1 LVNFALDYFKIVDGA
16 LLKIDM
22 NPRQIESWAL
32 RVIDCVKSGQPNED
46 FLVELKAT
54 WISEEK
60 AARRIAGHA
69 NAARGENIL
78 WLIGVDEAKGVDCVI
93 GANAA
98 DIASWYPTVES
109 FFNELVPRMI
119 SSLNIP
125 VDDKTVVA
133 LVFETDRAP
142 FVVKN
147 QAFGS
152 VKGVAVELEVPWR
165 ENTAIRSAR
174 RSDLIRLL
182 APLEL
187 LPEIEILDI
196 NLKATIA
203 GEDSVGN
210 YYPYKLHL
218 FSELYIV
225 PKSRERVIIP
235 FHRCQVEFEI
245 PEISV
250 VFKYDPITPI
260 SLRPAISKFF
270 DYGLGRYGSGR
281 SDVGITKPGSL
292 TIESTAYEIIIDG
305 PGRLSL
311 CATAEIPSLAEDA
324 KNCNVRISISILPT
338 GANRPVVLTKTLP
351 YPIEK

>member
-1 LVNFALDYFKIVDGA
+1 LVDLALDYFKIVDGA

-22 NPRQIESWAL
+22 NSRQIESWAL
-32 RVIDCVKSGQPNED
+32 RVIDSVKSGQPNED

-54 WISEEK
+54 WISGEK

-78 WLIGVDEAKGVDCVI
+78 WLIGVDEKEGADCVI
-93 GANAA
+93 GANVA

-109 FFNELVPRMI
+109 FFNELAPTMI

-125 VDDKTVVA
+125 VDEKTVVA

-152 VKGVAVELEVPWR
+152 VKGVVVELEVPWR

-187 LPEIEILDI
+187 LPEIEILGDI
-196 NLKATIA
+196 ELTATIA

-210 YYPYKLHL
+210 YHSDELRL
-218 FSELYIV
+218 NSELYII

-235 FHRCQVEFEI
+235 FHRCRVEFEI
-245 PEISV
+245 PGIPT
-250 VFKYDPITPI
+250 FKSNPI
-260 SLRPAISKFF
+260 SLNPALG
-270 DYGLGRYGSGR
+270 DYGFAGG
-281 SDVGITKPGSL
+281 KPGSL
-292 TIESTAYEIIIDG
+292 TIKSTRHEIIIDG
-305 PGRLSL
+305 PGKLSL
-311 CATAEIPSLAEDA
+311 EATAQRPSLTEDA
-324 KNCNVRISISILPT
+324 KNCDIRISIYLQPT
-338 GANRPVVLTKTLP
+338 AANRPVVLTKTLP
-351 YPIEK
+351 YPIEKLPS